1 MRGLNLFAFKGVCLF
16 LSVLLFQPL
25 HIYRGSN
32 RQPVPCGVSVY
43 FGAHTQACLS
53 TFPYTNKT
61 HTQQQETY
69 SYPDDEDELLELSV
83 RIEHSNKGILHFT
96 TVELGLQLAQAILC
110 NKFVVRFTFQ
120 HSQVTQKSLKTDCI
134 DQT

>member
-1 MRGLNLFAFKGVCLF
+1 MFINF
-16 LSVLLFQPL
+16 SL
-25 HIYRGSN
+25 HQQN
-32 RQPVPCGVSVY
+32 
-43 FGAHTQACLS
+43 
-53 TFPYTNKT
+53 T
-61 HTQQQETY
+61 HTQQETY

-120 HSQVTQKSLKTDCI
+120 HRQGTRKSLKTDHI
-134 DQT
+134 DDIKVIKVVSKFLI